1 MKISRR
7 WSGLR
12 APLNPMVALARRIGW
27 GLAIVVGLLI
37 ATTILTARTGDP
49 ALWPPAAGSPTV
61 EILVVSHGYHSGLA
75 LPRALVADVAERHGR
90 SALIAVAKRF
100 AAYPWIEVGWG
111 DEGFYRSVP
120 DAASFALAMRALFRP
135 GNVSAVHVVGLPAA
149 PRTIFPSADIVRAEL
164 SAEGFARLLDR
175 LDASFA
181 RGADRALP
189 EDLGPGLYGPSLFF
203 RGVETFHAFNVCN
216 HWVAALLAAAGLPI
230 APVLATLPQGLLID
244 LTWRS
249 GLARLPRS

>member
-1 MKISRR
+1 MKIVDALER
-7 WSGLR
+7 LR

-37 ATTILTARTGDP
+37 VTTILTARTGDP

-90 SALIAVAKRF
+90 SALIAVAQRF

-120 DAASFALAMRALFRP
+120 DAASIALALPALFRP
-135 GNVSAVHVVGLPAA
+135 ATSRRCTWWGYPPRRVRSFRPPTSCEPSFRPKALRGCSIVSMQALRGGRIARCRRTSGPDYTDQACFFAASKPFTPSTSAIIGWPRCSPLPVFR
-149 PRTIFPSADIVRAEL
+149 PRR
-164 SAEGFARLLDR
+164 
-175 LDASFA
+175 
-181 RGADRALP
+181 
-189 EDLGPGLYGPSLFF
+189 
-203 RGVETFHAFNVCN
+203 
-216 HWVAALLAAAGLPI
+216 
-230 APVLATLPQGLLID
+230 
-244 LTWRS
+244 
-249 GLARLPRS
+249 